1 MDSHKPSAAP
11 ARVVKVRCRPTDYS
25 GMLSIKSGRSD
36 RSDTNLHS
44 EHKEHGWALRAI
56 GQDLADI
63 LPESLEIEFTGQ
75 FYVVRGQGKTGRA
88 PAVKKTGA
96 VGKLLGKLK
105 SDEQKR
111 NPKEQQAVPF
121 ERTYPLA
128 KIHLLG
134 EQGKSQRRDSPLS
147 PDIYVLGE
155 RLRAV
160 GKIIEAEGGQ
170 LIRLRMDEYR
180 VAFKYRDSKG
190 EFHEEEH
197 TTPELYRSQKKSH
210 TRRLAGKERDTW
222 EKVRK

>member
-1 MDSHKPSAAP
+1 
-11 ARVVKVRCRPTDYS
+11 
-25 GMLSIKSGRSD
+25 MLSIKSGRSD

-63 LPESLEIEFTGQ
+63 LPKSLEIQFTGQ
-75 FYVVRGQGKTGRA
+75 FYVVRGQGKTGGS

-105 SDEQKR
+105 SDEQEG

-160 GKIIEAEGGQ
+160 GKMIEAEGGQ
-170 LIRLRMDEYR
+170 LIRLTMDEYR

-190 EFHEEEH
+190 EIREEEH
-197 TTPELYRSQKKSH
+197 TTPELYRSQRKSH
-210 TRRLAGKERDTW
+210 PRRFAGKERDTW

>member
-1 MDSHKPSAAP
+1 
-11 ARVVKVRCRPTDYS
+11 
-25 GMLSIKSGRSD
+25 MLSIKSN
-36 RSDTNLHS
+36 RSDTKLHS

-63 LPESLEIEFTGQ
+63 LPKYLEIEFTGQ
-75 FYVVRGQGKTGRA
+75 LYVVRGQGKTGGSQ
-88 PAVKKTGA
+88 AVKKKGP

-105 SDEQKR
+105 SDRQEG
-111 NPKEQQAVPF
+111 NPKEQRAVPL

-134 EQGKSQRRDSPLS
+134 EHGKSRRRNSPLS
-147 PDIYVLGE
+147 PDIHVLGE

-160 GKIIEAEGGQ
+160 GKMIEAEDGQ
-170 LIRLRMDEYR
+170 LIRLTMDDYR

-190 EFHEEEH
+190 EIHEEEH
-197 TTPELYRSQKKSH
+197 STPELYRSQKKGHPQRFAS
-210 TRRLAGKERDTW
+210 KERDAW

>member
-1 MDSHKPSAAP
+1 
-11 ARVVKVRCRPTDYS
+11 
-25 GMLSIKSGRSD
+25 MLSIKSGTSN
-36 RSDTNLHS
+36 RSDTKLHS

-63 LPESLEIEFTGQ
+63 LPKYLEIEFTGQ
-75 FYVVRGQGKTGRA
+75 FYVVRGQGKTGGSQ
-88 PAVKKTGA
+88 AVKKKGP

-105 SDEQKR
+105 SDGQEGKPQEQR
-111 NPKEQQAVPF
+111 AVPF

-134 EQGKSQRRDSPLS
+134 EHGKSRRRNSPLS
-147 PDIYVLGE
+147 PDIHVLGE

-160 GKIIEAEGGQ
+160 GKMIEAEDGQ
-170 LIRLRMDEYR
+170 LIRLTMDDYR

-190 EFHEEEH
+190 EIHEEEH
-197 TTPELYRSQKKSH
+197 TTPELYRSQKKGHPQRFAS
-210 TRRLAGKERDTW
+210 KERDAW

>member
-1 MDSHKPSAAP
+1 
-11 ARVVKVRCRPTDYS
+11 
-25 GMLSIKSGRSD
+25 MLSIKSGRSD

-63 LPESLEIEFTGQ
+63 LPKSLEIEFTGQ
-75 FYVVRGQGKTGRA
+75 FYVVRGQGKTGRS
-88 PAVKKTGA
+88 PAVKKTGT

-105 SDEQKR
+105 SDEQEG

-160 GKIIEAEGGQ
+160 GKMIEAEGGQ
-170 LIRLRMDEYR
+170 LIRLTMDEYR

-190 EFHEEEH
+190 EIHEEER

-210 TRRLAGKERDTW
+210 PRRLAGKERDTW

>member
-1 MDSHKPSAAP
+1 
-11 ARVVKVRCRPTDYS
+11 
-25 GMLSIKSGRSD
+25 MLSIKSGRSD

-56 GQDLADI
+56 GQDLADV
-63 LPESLEIEFTGQ
+63 LPKSLEIEFTGQ
-75 FYVVRGQGKTGRA
+75 IYVVRGQGKTAGSQ
-88 PAVKKTGA
+88 AVKKKGA

-105 SDEQKR
+105 SDEPEG
-111 NPKEQQAVPF
+111 NPEEQQAVPF

-170 LIRLRMDEYR
+170 LIRLTMDEYR

-190 EFHEEEH
+190 EIREEEH

-210 TRRLAGKERDTW
+210 PGRLAGKERDTW
-222 EKVRK
+222 DKVRK

>member
-1 MDSHKPSAAP
+1 
-11 ARVVKVRCRPTDYS
+11 
-25 GMLSIKSGRSD
+25 MLSIKSGTSN
-36 RSDTNLHS
+36 RSDTKLHS

-63 LPESLEIEFTGQ
+63 LPKYLEIEFTGQ
-75 FYVVRGQGKTGRA
+75 LYVVRGQGKTGSSQ
-88 PAVKKTGA
+88 AVKKKGP

-105 SDEQKR
+105 SDRKEGNPQEQR
-111 NPKEQQAVPF
+111 AVPF

-134 EQGKSQRRDSPLS
+134 EHGKSRRRNSPLS
-147 PDIYVLGE
+147 PDIHVLGE

-160 GKIIEAEGGQ
+160 GKMIEAKDGQ
-170 LIRLRMDEYR
+170 LIRLTMDDYR

-190 EFHEEEH
+190 EIHEEEH
-197 TTPELYRSQKKSH
+197 TTPELYRSQKGH
-210 TRRLAGKERDTW
+210 PQRFPGKERDAW